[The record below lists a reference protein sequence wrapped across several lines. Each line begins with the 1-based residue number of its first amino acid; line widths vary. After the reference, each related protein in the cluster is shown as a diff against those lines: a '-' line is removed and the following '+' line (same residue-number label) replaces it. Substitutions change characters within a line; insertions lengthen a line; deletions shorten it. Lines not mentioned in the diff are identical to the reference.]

1 MPERA
6 DGFQGR
12 FSVAWLTIA
21 KRIEK
26 TVMKKILYTAIL
38 SLFALANVQAQTT
51 LTLEECINIALENN
65 LSLKRARNSSISAK
79 AQMVQ
84 SKMNFLPSLSAGASY
99 NWNEGL
105 QFDQTSGNL
114 VNTTTLSGGGSL
126 NASMVI
132 FNGMS
137 NIYNAQRANFQY
149 QAAEETVRSTELQ
162 TERDVVVAFLDLIS
176 TREQLK
182 IANQTNDLYKEQL
195 EREEKRERAGV
206 GNMEQVYNFRSQI
219 AQQELIIVTRQNQL
233 QSQELRLIQLLL
245 LDPSDNYEFAGITV
259 NDAELEA
266 ELEAYATVY
275 DNAREFS
282 PSLRSAELALQAS
295 KKSYRQSQFTWMP
308 SLSVGASYGTGW
320 SSNVK
325 AQDGTVLDLSD
336 QFRNNE
342 YKSAGLNLN
351 IPLFTRF
358 QNRTQMQVSKIN
370 YLNSEL
376 TLQDTE
382 NQLRNQ
388 VQQAYLDLLNA
399 KSTYAAAKE
408 SLVNLETSFE
418 FSKTRYDNGTVDFVT
433 YLENVNARNVGELT
447 LTQSKYAILIRQMV
461 LDIYTGQ
468 FELANK

>member
-1 MPERA
+1 
-6 DGFQGR
+6 
-12 FSVAWLTIA
+12 
-21 KRIEK
+21 
-26 TVMKKILYTAIL
+26 MKKTLYTAIL

-149 QAAEETVRSTELQ
+149 QAAEETVRNTELQ